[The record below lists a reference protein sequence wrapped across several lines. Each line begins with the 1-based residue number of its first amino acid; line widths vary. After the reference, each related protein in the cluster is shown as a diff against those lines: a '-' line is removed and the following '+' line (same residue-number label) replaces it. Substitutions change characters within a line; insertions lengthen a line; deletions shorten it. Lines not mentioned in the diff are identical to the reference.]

1 MLKIKEMKK
10 KKKEE
15 KSQVLDHKDQDNLY
29 LRNSLKKTL
38 LLYID
43 SKKKN
48 SKNAAST
55 DPFE

>member
-15 KSQVLDHKDQDNLY
+15 IAQILDHKDQENLY

-38 LLYID
+38 QLYTD
-43 SKKKN
+43 NKKKN
-48 SKNAAST
+48 SAIK
-55 DPFE
+55 